1 MQGTEPGGAALT
13 NELAIGGTVPGHGVV
28 GEGAVAVERG
38 LARAHDGDPRVER
51 LRQAVARLRRELAG
65 HPADLP
71 DRAAAEDELAVLDAM
86 VSAGF
91 PEVPRLRHSLLLV
104 AGAVG
109 SVSALAAALREV
121 RTAVDAFVHPPE
133 R

>member
-1 MQGTEPGGAALT
+1 MEHGRTAEAGG
-13 NELAIGGTVPGHGVV
+13 
-28 GEGAVAVERG
+28 
-38 LARAHDGDPRVER
+38 GDPRVAR

-71 DRAAAEDELAVLDAM
+71 DRTVAEDELAVLDAM
-86 VSAGF
+86 VSTGF

-109 SVSALAAALREV
+109 SVSALGAALREV
-121 RTAVDAFVHPPE
+121 RKAVEIFTDPQG

>member
-1 MQGTEPGGAALT
+1 MRDELT
-13 NELAIGGTVPGHGVV
+13 IGGPVAVTEAT
-28 GEGAVAVERG
+28 GEGAVAVEVEHG
-38 LARAHDGDPRVER
+38 RAAEDGGDPRVAR
-51 LRQAVARLRRELAG
+51 LQQAVARLRRELAG

-71 DRAAAEDELAVLDAM
+71 DRAVAEDELAVLDAM

-109 SVSALAAALREV
+109 SVSALGAALGEV
-121 RTAVDAFVHPPE
+121 RKAVETFADPAA